1 MDYELLTFK
10 NYDAR
15 LKAPTW
21 SFQKVDHDSEAQ
33 SLWSNREHKTLW
45 STIWDVEK
53 TSINGGSL
61 EELRKNYFKG
71 NEQTYFI
78 ES

>member
-1 MDYELLTFK
+1 MDYHVLSFK

-21 SFQKVDHDSEAQ
+21 SFQKVQDDSDAQ

-45 STIWDVEK
+45 SSIWEVEK
-53 TSINGGSL
+53 TSVNGENL
-61 EELRKNYFKG
+61 EQLRKELFKR
-71 NEQTYFI
+71 Q
-78 ES
+78 